1 MPLRSQPLQ
10 QALPAEVL
18 VRDGQ
23 DPVSVRDVERVALD
37 AGHLERRLA
46 GGGEHRYR
54 ARDEPDPQPGHV
66 VESQAGRSLD
76 APLARRHSTR
86 PSIGLTSTP
95 NDISH
100 FVKVKM
106 YREWPAG
113 ARERRPA
120 GDTTGPQE
128 AERARSPRHGGRQQ
142 PNRASQSS
150 SSSSRARKL
159 ASRSTATSKP
169 GLRSTKARS
178 RSASQVIETCSSP
191 RRSSSSSMPRSVKY
205 NYISSPGGQP
215 SRRSPGGWW
224 RAAWPSRPRARSWPA
239 ARSRRPGGSARA
251 GASAPCS
258 ARRPCWPAPPAPR

>member
-1 MPLRSQPLQ
+1 MPLRPQPLQ

-66 VESQAGRSLD
+66 VEFQAGRSLD

-178 RSASQVIETCSSP
+178 RSASQVIES
-191 RRSSSSSMPRSVKY
+191 RSSSSSMPRSVKY
-205 NYISSPGGQP
+205 KYISSPGGWP

-224 RAAWPSRPRARSWPA
+224 RAAWPNRSRALSWPA
-239 ARSRRPGGSARA
+239 ATPRPPRALLVERRVPAA
-251 GASAPCS
+251 ASAPWS
-258 ARRPCWPAPPAPR
+258 ARPPCWPAPPAPR